1 MIFAAGLG
9 TRLRP
14 LTNDRPK
21 ALVEVNG
28 MPLLE
33 IVIHRLKAA
42 GCTDF
47 IINVHHFADKVI
59 DFLQQK
65 YFSDTDIQITI
76 ADERELLLN
85 TGGGLKNAKAF
96 FMQSDEPFFV
106 HNTDIVSNIDLAKM
120 YTQHLAAD
128 SIATLAVRERET
140 SRYLLFDKKSHE
152 LCGWKNV
159 KTEEYKWSRPT
170 NGQEKAYAFSG
181 IQVLSPRIFD
191 FMPDEKIFSTIDTY
205 LHTAKTEKIKAY
217 LHNEDIW
224 LDAGKPAQILEAAAI
239 LEQVL

>member
-21 ALVEVNG
+21 ALVEVDG

-33 IVIHRLKAA
+33 IVIHRLKEI

-65 YFSDTDIQITI
+65 YFLDNDIQITI

-85 TGGGLKNAKAF
+85 TGGGLKNAKDF
-96 FMQSDEPFFV
+96 FTQDNTPFFV

-120 YTQHLAAD
+120 YAQHLAMD
-128 SIATLAVRERET
+128 NIATLAVRERET
-140 SRYLLFDKKSHE
+140 SRYLLFDKASQK

-159 KTEEYKWSRPT
+159 KTEEYKWSYPIE
-170 NGQEKAYAFSG
+170 GEEKAYAFSG
-181 IQVLSPRIFD
+181 IHVLSPRIFD
-191 FMPDEKIFSTIDTY
+191 FMPDEKVFSVIDTY
-205 LHTAKTEKIKAY
+205 LHIAKTENIGAY

-224 LDAGKPAQILEAAAI
+224 LDAGKPAQILEAAAV
-239 LEQVL
+239 LNQVL